1 VTPDLLDRYLRVLEV
16 PAREPSL
23 EALTHLVARHAMRV
37 PFENISKLYYRKRDN
52 MRALPDAERFLSGIE
67 HYNLGGTCYT
77 NNYYLNRLLAGLG
90 YEVKLCGADMAN
102 PDVHIVSMVAVD
114 GREYLVDVGYAAPFL
129 APLPRDLA
137 RDHEVVLGRDRYVLE
152 PQDAEARSRM
162 SLYRDGKPK
171 HGYVVKPT
179 SRSLEHFADVI
190 AHSYTDDAT
199 FMNALL
205 LVRFLPGERGV
216 AIHNLTL
223 IESQGTESRV
233 TAIPDRAA
241 LVPLVERHFGI
252 PRDIVAD
259 AVADLGPLQD
269 AWN

>member
-1 VTPDLLDRYLRVLEV
+1 MSPELIARYLRVLEV

-23 EALTHLVARHAMRV
+23 EALTELAAAHAKRV
-37 PFENISKLYYRKRDN
+37 PFENISKLYYRKNGNLRS
-52 MRALPDAERFLSGIE
+52 MPDAELFLGGIE
-67 HYNLGGTCYT
+67 VCNFGGTCYT

-90 YEVKLCGADMAN
+90 YVVKLCGADMVN
-102 PDVHIVSMVAVD
+102 PDVHIVNMVTVD

-137 RDHEVVLGRDRYVLE
+137 HDYEVTVGHDRYVLE
-152 PQDAEARSRM
+152 PQDAEGRSRM
-162 SLYRDGKPK
+162 RFYRNGKLK
-171 HGYVVKPT
+171 HGYVAKPT
-179 SRSLEHFADVI
+179 ARSLEHFADVI

-205 LVRFLPGERGV
+205 LVRYMTAKYSV

-223 IESQGTESRV
+223 IRSTGAKSLFVPIEPSELDSVVAV
-233 TAIPDRAA
+233 T
-241 LVPLVERHFGI
+241 FGI
-252 PRDIVAD
+252 PHDIVAD

-269 AWN
+269 AWS